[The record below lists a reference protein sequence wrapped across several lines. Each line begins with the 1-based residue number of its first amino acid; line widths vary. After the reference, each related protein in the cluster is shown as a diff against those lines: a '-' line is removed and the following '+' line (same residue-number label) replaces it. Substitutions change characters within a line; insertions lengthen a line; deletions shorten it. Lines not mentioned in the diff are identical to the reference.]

1 MWYKCDFFF
10 FLRISSPLF
19 SSWYF
24 MTDKTFDFYILV
36 KYGYP
41 DLKIE
46 KSVLF
51 ASRKECFAVGTSL

>member
-1 MWYKCDFFF
+1 
-10 FLRISSPLF
+10 
-19 SSWYF
+19 
-24 MTDKTFDFYILV
+24 MTDKTFEFYILV